1 MTKTTHRSPQ
11 EIEGYYGW
19 FYNSVSHSYTHMRT
33 TKKATTAAS
42 AASKPTTFRTAKAK
56 VISVSAGTSRNS
68 HGVEQRIVECV
79 YRDASDPQEAA
90 FGALFLDAHGPI
102 PNCGDIVLIRIKSD
116 PDRGVFHDLLGDANE
131 DILAGL

>member
-1 MTKTTHRSPQ
+1 
-11 EIEGYYGW
+11 
-19 FYNSVSHSYTHMRT
+19 MRT

-42 AASKPTTFRTAKAK
+42 AASKPTTFRTTKAK
-56 VISVSAGTSRNS
+56 VIAISAGVSRSS
-68 HGVEQRIVECV
+68 HGVEQRVVECV

-102 PNCGDIVLIRIKSD
+102 PAIGDIVLIRIKVD
-116 PDRGVFHDLLGDANE
+116 PERGVYHDLLGDANE